1 MKTRYH
7 LFASALILSMGHWT
21 AAVDLPVLK
30 TLPVRNSCF
39 LNSVLI
45 CQEIQERFQKESL
58 WCDILAVAFL
68 REKPGETFQEAHAV
82 AVVDYGGG
90 LYDYDVNMCTLPFL
104 ASVTG
109 QLGEHKQSPLQLARA
124 IWPGKQIIDARFLAQ
139 WNRETAL
146 AKRNISLQ
154 QPPQ

>member
-21 AAVDLPVLK
+21 AAVDLPVVK

-45 CQEIQERFQKESL
+45 CREIQERFQKESL

-82 AVVDYGGG
+82 AVVEYGGG
-90 LYDYDVNMCTLPFL
+90 LYYYDVNVGTLPIL

-109 QLGEHKQSPLQLARA
+109 LLSEYKQSPLLLARA
-124 IWPGKQIIDARFLAQ
+124 IWPSKQITDARFLAQ
-139 WNRETAL
+139 WNREMAL
-146 AKRNISLQ
+146 ADRSVFAEKTR
-154 QPPQ
+154 P

>member
-1 MKTRYH
+1 MKARYH

-21 AAVDLPVLK
+21 AAVDLPVVK

-45 CQEIQERFQKESL
+45 CREIQERFQRESI

-82 AVVDYGGG
+82 AVVEYGGG
-90 LYDYDVNMCTLPFL
+90 LYYYDVNVGTLPIL
-104 ASVTG
+104 ASVNG
-109 QLGEHKQSPLQLARA
+109 NLGHYKESPVLLARA
-124 IWPGKQIIDARFLAQ
+124 IWPDKKITDARFLAK

-146 AKRNISLQ
+146 AEGRASSGNLR
-154 QPPQ
+154 P